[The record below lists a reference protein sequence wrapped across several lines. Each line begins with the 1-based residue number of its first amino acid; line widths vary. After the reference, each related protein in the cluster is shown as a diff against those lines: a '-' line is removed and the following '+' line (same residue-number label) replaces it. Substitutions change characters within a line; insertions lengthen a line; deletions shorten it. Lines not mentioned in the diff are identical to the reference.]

1 MEQTKLISLYR
12 RYIAKQCTDEEIHL
26 LMHYMRQKEHT
37 KLFKELIL
45 EDLQLEDE
53 IELDEDARMAIQRL
67 DEYFDREYF
76 HQNRK
81 KSSRRL
87 FPWLSIA
94 AAASIICAISV
105 LWYTHGDNES
115 EPVGITE
122 NQSTLITSNG
132 KEIKLDGTSN
142 IELLRENGAVILQDS
157 LGDIHV
163 KTLDSLSGLKRQINY
178 QTIRTAKGRQSRIYL
193 TDGSAV
199 VLNSDSQLKFPLFYA
214 EGQREVELQGEGFF
228 DVESNKHKP
237 FIVKTHDQ
245 RIKVYGTKFNVNN
258 YENEQTTKTTLFHG
272 KVSVQNLIGSTPQK
286 EYILKP
292 GEQIVLDKKSK
303 ALKQDKTENEE
314 QVLGWKNGVFVYDNA
329 TLKEIMRDFARWYS
343 IEVDLE
349 SLPALTFSGTIPRNY
364 ELDRALNVIART
376 ANIKINRIGTT
387 LKFEK

>member
-163 KTLDSLSGLKRQINY
+163 KTLDSLSGLKRQIIY
-178 QTIRTAKGRQSRIYL
+178 QTIRTAKGKQSRIYL

-272 KVSVQNLIGSTPQK
+272 KVSVQNLIGSSPQK

-303 ALKQDKTENEE
+303 ALIQDKTENEE

-329 TLKEIMRDFARWYS
+329 TLKEIMRDFARWYN

>member
-1 MEQTKLISLYR
+1 VEQTKLINLYR
-12 RYIAKQCTDEEIHL
+12 RYLAKQCTDEEIHM
-26 LMHYMRQKEHT
+26 LMHYMRQKEYA

-45 EDLQLEDE
+45 EDLEYEEE
-53 IELDEDARMAIQRL
+53 IELDDQARMAIQQL

-76 HQNRK
+76 YQNRK
-81 KSSRRL
+81 KNNKKL
-87 FPWLSIA
+87 FAWISIA

-105 LWYTHGDNES
+105 LWYTRVDDESGGIRIADNR
-115 EPVGITE
+115 
-122 NQSTLITSNG
+122 STLITSNG

-142 IELLRENGAVILQDS
+142 VELLRENGTVILQDS

-163 KTLDSLSGLKRQINY
+163 KVLDSMPNLKPQVIY

-193 TDGSAV
+193 TDGSVV

-214 EGQREVELQGEGFF
+214 EDQREVELQGEGFF
-228 DVESNKHKP
+228 DVETNKRKP

-272 KVSVQNLIGSTPQK
+272 KVSVQNLIGSLPQK

-329 TLKEIMRDFARWYS
+329 TLKEIMKDFARWYN
-343 IEVDLE
+343 IDVDLE
-349 SLPALTFSGTIPRNY
+349 TLPALTFSGTIPRNY
-364 ELDRALNVIART
+364 ELDKALNVIART
-376 ANIKINRIGTT
+376 ANIKINRTGTT

>member
-1 MEQTKLISLYR
+1 
-12 RYIAKQCTDEEIHL
+12 
-26 LMHYMRQKEHT
+26 MRQKEHT

-163 KTLDSLSGLKRQINY
+163 KTLDSLSGLKRQIIY
-178 QTIRTAKGRQSRIYL
+178 QTIRTAKGKQSRIYL

-272 KVSVQNLIGSTPQK
+272 KVSVQNLIGSSPQK

-303 ALKQDKTENEE
+303 ALIQDKTENEE

-329 TLKEIMRDFARWYS
+329 TLKEIMRDFARWYN

>member
-1 MEQTKLISLYR
+1 MEQTKLINLYR
-12 RYIAKQCTDEEIHL
+12 RYLAKQCTDEEIHL
-26 LMHYMRQKEHT
+26 LMHYMRQKEYA

-45 EDLQLEDE
+45 EDLEYEEE
-53 IELDEDARMAIQRL
+53 IELDDQARMAIQQL

-76 HQNRK
+76 YQNRK
-81 KSSRRL
+81 KNNKKL
-87 FPWLSIA
+87 FAWISIA

-105 LWYTHGDNES
+105 LWYTRVDDESGGIRIADNR
-115 EPVGITE
+115 
-122 NQSTLITSNG
+122 STLITSNG

-142 IELLRENGAVILQDS
+142 VELLRENGTVILQDS

-163 KTLDSLSGLKRQINY
+163 KVLDSMPNLKPQVIY

-193 TDGSAV
+193 NDGSVV

-214 EGQREVELQGEGFF
+214 EDQREVELQGEGFF
-228 DVESNKHKP
+228 DVETNKRKP

-272 KVSVQNLIGSTPQK
+272 KVSVQNLIGSSPQK

-329 TLKEIMRDFARWYS
+329 TLKEIMKDFARWYN
-343 IEVDLE
+343 IDVDLE
-349 SLPALTFSGTIPRNY
+349 TLPALTFSGTIPRNY
-364 ELDRALNVIART
+364 ELDKALNVIART
-376 ANIKINRIGTT
+376 ANIKINRTGTT

>member
-1 MEQTKLISLYR
+1 MEQTKLINLYR
-12 RYIAKQCTDEEIHL
+12 RYLAKQCTDEEIHL
-26 LMHYMRQKEHT
+26 LMHYMRQKEYA

-45 EDLQLEDE
+45 EDLQLEEE
-53 IELDEDARMAIQRL
+53 IELDDQAKVAIQQL

-76 HQNRK
+76 YQNRK
-81 KSSRRL
+81 KNNRKL
-87 FPWLSIA
+87 FAWISIA

-105 LWYTHGDNES
+105 LWYTRGGEESGGIGVADNR
-115 EPVGITE
+115 
-122 NQSTLITSNG
+122 STLITSNG

-142 IELLRENGAVILQDS
+142 VELLRENGTVILQDS

-163 KTLDSLSGLKRQINY
+163 KVLDSLPNLKPQIIY

-228 DVESNKHKP
+228 DVETNKRKP

-272 KVSVQNLIGSTPQK
+272 KVSVQNLIGSSPQK

-329 TLKEIMRDFARWYS
+329 TLKEIMKDFARWYN
-343 IEVDLE
+343 IDVDLE
-349 SLPALTFSGTIPRNY
+349 TLPALTFSGTIPRNY
-364 ELDRALNVIART
+364 ELDKALSVIART
-376 ANIKINRIGTT
+376 ANIKINRTGTT

>member
-1 MEQTKLISLYR
+1 VEQTKLINLYR
-12 RYIAKQCTDEEIHL
+12 RYLAKQCTDEEIHL
-26 LMHYMRQKEHT
+26 LMHYMRQKEYA

-45 EDLQLEDE
+45 EDLEYEEE
-53 IELDEDARMAIQRL
+53 IELDDQARMAIQQL

-76 HQNRK
+76 YQNRK
-81 KSSRRL
+81 KNNKKL
-87 FPWLSIA
+87 FAWISIA

-105 LWYTHGDNES
+105 LWYTRVDDESGGIRIADNR
-115 EPVGITE
+115 
-122 NQSTLITSNG
+122 STLITSNG

-142 IELLRENGAVILQDS
+142 VELLRENGTVILQDS

-163 KTLDSLSGLKRQINY
+163 KVLDSMPNLKPQVIY

-193 TDGSAV
+193 TDGSVV

-228 DVESNKHKP
+228 DVETNKRKP

-272 KVSVQNLIGSTPQK
+272 KVSVQNLIGSSPQK

-329 TLKEIMRDFARWYS
+329 TLKEIMKDFARWYN
-343 IEVDLE
+343 IDVDLE
-349 SLPALTFSGTIPRNY
+349 TLPALTFSGTIPRNY
-364 ELDRALNVIART
+364 ELDKALNVIART
-376 ANIKINRIGTT
+376 ANIKINRTGTT

>member
-1 MEQTKLISLYR
+1 MEQTKLINLYR
-12 RYIAKQCTDEEIHL
+12 RYLAKQCTDEEIHL
-26 LMHYMRQKEHT
+26 LMHYMRQKEYA

-45 EDLQLEDE
+45 EDLQLEE
-53 IELDEDARMAIQRL
+53 ETELDDQARMAIQQL

-76 HQNRK
+76 YQNRK
-81 KSSRRL
+81 KNNKKL
-87 FPWLSIA
+87 FAWISIA

-105 LWYTHGDNES
+105 LWHTGGGEESGGIGIADNR
-115 EPVGITE
+115 
-122 NQSTLITSNG
+122 STLITSNG

-142 IELLRENGAVILQDS
+142 VELLRENGTVILQDS

-163 KTLDSLSGLKRQINY
+163 KVLDSLPNLKPQIIY

-228 DVESNKHKP
+228 DVETNKHKP

-272 KVSVQNLIGSTPQK
+272 KVSVQNLIGSSPQK

-314 QVLGWKNGVFVYDNA
+314 QVLGWKNGVFVYENA
-329 TLKEIMRDFARWYS
+329 TLKEIMKDFSRWYN
-343 IEVDLE
+343 IDVDLE
-349 SLPALTFSGTIPRNY
+349 TLPALTFSGTIPRNY
-364 ELDRALNVIART
+364 ELDKALSVIART
-376 ANIKINRIGTT
+376 ANIKINRTGTT

>member
-1 MEQTKLISLYR
+1 VEQTKLINLYR
-12 RYIAKQCTDEEIHL
+12 RYLAKQCTDEEIHL
-26 LMHYMRQKEHT
+26 LMHYMRQKEYA

-45 EDLQLEDE
+45 EDLEYEEE
-53 IELDEDARMAIQRL
+53 IELDDQARMAIQQL

-76 HQNRK
+76 YQNRK
-81 KSSRRL
+81 KNNKKL
-87 FPWLSIA
+87 FAWISIA

-105 LWYTHGDNES
+105 LWYTRVDDESGGIRIADNR
-115 EPVGITE
+115 
-122 NQSTLITSNG
+122 STLITSNG

-142 IELLRENGAVILQDS
+142 VELLRENGTVILQDS

-163 KTLDSLSGLKRQINY
+163 KVLDSMPNLKPQVIY

-193 TDGSAV
+193 TDGSVV

-214 EGQREVELQGEGFF
+214 EDQREVELQGEGFF
-228 DVESNKHKP
+228 DVETNKRKP

-272 KVSVQNLIGSTPQK
+272 KVSVQNLIGSSPQK

-329 TLKEIMRDFARWYS
+329 TLKEIMKDFARWYN
-343 IEVDLE
+343 IDVDLE
-349 SLPALTFSGTIPRNY
+349 TLPALTFSGTIPRNY
-364 ELDRALNVIART
+364 ELDKALNVIART
-376 ANIKINRIGTT
+376 ANIKINRTGTT

>member
-1 MEQTKLISLYR
+1 VEQTKLINLYR
-12 RYIAKQCTDEEIHL
+12 RYLAKQCTDEEIHL
-26 LMHYMRQKEHT
+26 LMHYMRQKEYA

-45 EDLQLEDE
+45 EDLQLEE
-53 IELDEDARMAIQRL
+53 ETELDDQARMAIQQL

-76 HQNRK
+76 YQNRK
-81 KSSRRL
+81 KNNKKL
-87 FPWLSIA
+87 FAWISIA

-105 LWYTHGDNES
+105 LWYTGGGGESGGIRIADNR
-115 EPVGITE
+115 
-122 NQSTLITSNG
+122 STLITSNG

-142 IELLRENGAVILQDS
+142 VELLRENGTVILQDS

-163 KTLDSLSGLKRQINY
+163 KVLDSLPNLTPQIIY

-228 DVESNKHKP
+228 DVETNKQKP

-272 KVSVQNLIGSTPQK
+272 KVSVQNLIGSSPQK

-329 TLKEIMRDFARWYS
+329 TLKEIMKDFARWYN
-343 IEVDLE
+343 IDVDLE
-349 SLPALTFSGTIPRNY
+349 TLPTLTFSGTIPRNY
-364 ELDRALNVIART
+364 ELDKALSVIART
-376 ANIKINRIGTT
+376 ANIKINRTGTT

>member
-1 MEQTKLISLYR
+1 MEQTKLINLYR
-12 RYIAKQCTDEEIHL
+12 RYLAKQCTDEEIHL
-26 LMHYMRQKEHT
+26 LMHYMRQKEYA

-45 EDLQLEDE
+45 EDLQLEEE
-53 IELDEDARMAIQRL
+53 IELDDQARMAIQQL

-76 HQNRK
+76 YQNRK
-81 KSSRRL
+81 KNNKKL
-87 FPWLSIA
+87 FAWISIA

-105 LWYTHGDNES
+105 LWYIGEGEESGGIGIADNR
-115 EPVGITE
+115 
-122 NQSTLITSNG
+122 STLITSNG

-142 IELLRENGAVILQDS
+142 VELLRENGTVILQDS

-163 KTLDSLSGLKRQINY
+163 KVLDSLPNLKPQIIY

-228 DVESNKHKP
+228 DVETNKQKP

-272 KVSVQNLIGSTPQK
+272 KVSVQNLIGSSPQK

-329 TLKEIMRDFARWYS
+329 TLKEIMKDFARWYN
-343 IEVDLE
+343 IDVDLE
-349 SLPALTFSGTIPRNY
+349 TLPTLTFSGTIPRNY
-364 ELDRALNVIART
+364 ELDKALSVIART
-376 ANIKINRIGTT
+376 ANIKINRTGTT

>member
-1 MEQTKLISLYR
+1 VEQTKLINLYR
-12 RYIAKQCTDEEIHL
+12 KYLAKQCTDEEIHL
-26 LMHYMRQKEHT
+26 LMHYMRQKEYA

-45 EDLQLEDE
+45 EDLQLEE
-53 IELDEDARMAIQRL
+53 ETELDDQARMAIQEL

-76 HQNRK
+76 YQNRK
-81 KSSRRL
+81 KNNKKL
-87 FPWLSIA
+87 FAWISIA

-105 LWYTHGDNES
+105 LWYTRGGEESGGIGIADNR
-115 EPVGITE
+115 
-122 NQSTLITSNG
+122 STLITSNG

-142 IELLRENGAVILQDS
+142 VELLRENGTVILQDS

-163 KTLDSLSGLKRQINY
+163 KVLDSLPNLKPQIIY

-228 DVESNKHKP
+228 DVETNKHKP

-272 KVSVQNLIGSTPQK
+272 KVSVQNLIGSSPQK

-303 ALKQDKTENEE
+303 ALKQDKTESEE
-314 QVLGWKNGVFVYDNA
+314 QVLGWKNGVFIYENA
-329 TLKEIMRDFARWYS
+329 TLKEIMKDFVRWYN
-343 IEVDLE
+343 IDVDLE
-349 SLPALTFSGTIPRNY
+349 TLPALTFSGTIPRNY
-364 ELDRALNVIART
+364 ELDKALSVIART
-376 ANIKINRIGTT
+376 ANIKINRTGTT
-387 LKFEK
+387 LKFDK

>member
-1 MEQTKLISLYR
+1 MEQTKLINLYR
-12 RYIAKQCTDEEIHL
+12 KYLAKQCTDEEIHL
-26 LMHYMRQKEHT
+26 LMHYMRQKEYA

-45 EDLQLEDE
+45 EDLQLEE
-53 IELDEDARMAIQRL
+53 ETELDDQARMAIQEL

-76 HQNRK
+76 YQNRK
-81 KSSRRL
+81 KNNKKL
-87 FPWLSIA
+87 FAWISIA

-105 LWYTHGDNES
+105 LWYTRGGEESGGIGIADNR
-115 EPVGITE
+115 
-122 NQSTLITSNG
+122 STLITSNG

-142 IELLRENGAVILQDS
+142 VELLRENGTVILQDS

-163 KTLDSLSGLKRQINY
+163 KVLDSLPNLKPQIIY

-228 DVESNKHKP
+228 DVETNKHKP

-272 KVSVQNLIGSTPQK
+272 KVSVQNLIGSSPQK

-303 ALKQDKTENEE
+303 ALKQDKTESEE
-314 QVLGWKNGVFVYDNA
+314 QVLGWKNGVFIYENA
-329 TLKEIMRDFARWYS
+329 TLKEIMKDFVRWYN
-343 IEVDLE
+343 IDVDLE
-349 SLPALTFSGTIPRNY
+349 TLPALTFSGTIPRNY
-364 ELDRALNVIART
+364 ELDKALSVIART
-376 ANIKINRIGTT
+376 ANIKINRTGTT
-387 LKFEK
+387 LKFDK

>member
-1 MEQTKLISLYR
+1 MEQTKLINLYR
-12 RYIAKQCTDEEIHL
+12 RYLAKQCTDEEIHL
-26 LMHYMRQKEHT
+26 LMHYMRQKEYA

-45 EDLQLEDE
+45 EDLQLEE
-53 IELDEDARMAIQRL
+53 ETELDDQARMAIQEL

-76 HQNRK
+76 YQNRK
-81 KSSRRL
+81 KNNKKL
-87 FPWLSIA
+87 FAWISIA

-105 LWYTHGDNES
+105 LWYTRGGEESGGIGIADNR
-115 EPVGITE
+115 
-122 NQSTLITSNG
+122 STLITSNG

-142 IELLRENGAVILQDS
+142 VELLRENGTVILQDS

-163 KTLDSLSGLKRQINY
+163 KVLDSLPNLKPQIIY

-228 DVESNKHKP
+228 DVETNKHKP

-272 KVSVQNLIGSTPQK
+272 KVSVQNLIGSSPQK

-303 ALKQDKTENEE
+303 ALKQDKTESEE
-314 QVLGWKNGVFVYDNA
+314 QVLGWKNGVFIYENA
-329 TLKEIMRDFARWYS
+329 TLKEIMKDFVRWYN
-343 IEVDLE
+343 IDVDLE
-349 SLPALTFSGTIPRNY
+349 TLPALTFSGTIPRNY
-364 ELDRALNVIART
+364 ELDKALSVIART
-376 ANIKINRIGTT
+376 ANIKINRTGTT
-387 LKFEK
+387 LKFDK

>member
-1 MEQTKLISLYR
+1 MEQTKLINLYR
-12 RYIAKQCTDEEIHL
+12 RYLAKQCTDEEIHM
-26 LMHYMRQKEHT
+26 LMHYMRQKEYA

-45 EDLQLEDE
+45 EDLEYEEE
-53 IELDEDARMAIQRL
+53 IELDDQARMAIQQL

-76 HQNRK
+76 YQNRK
-81 KSSRRL
+81 KNNKKL
-87 FPWLSIA
+87 FAWISIA

-105 LWYTHGDNES
+105 LWYTRVDDESGGIGIADNR
-115 EPVGITE
+115 
-122 NQSTLITSNG
+122 STLITSNG

-142 IELLRENGAVILQDS
+142 VELLRENGTVILQDS

-163 KTLDSLSGLKRQINY
+163 KVLDSIPNLKPQVIY

-228 DVESNKHKP
+228 DVETNKRKP

-272 KVSVQNLIGSTPQK
+272 KVSVQNLIGSSPQK

-329 TLKEIMRDFARWYS
+329 TLKEIMKDFARWYN
-343 IEVDLE
+343 IDVDLE
-349 SLPALTFSGTIPRNY
+349 TLPALTFSGTIPRNY
-364 ELDRALNVIART
+364 ELDKALNVIART
-376 ANIKINRIGTT
+376 ANIKINRTGTT

>member
-1 MEQTKLISLYR
+1 VEQTKLINLYR
-12 RYIAKQCTDEEIHL
+12 RYLAKQCTDEEIHL
-26 LMHYMRQKEHT
+26 LMHYMRQKEYA

-45 EDLQLEDE
+45 EDLQLEE
-53 IELDEDARMAIQRL
+53 ETELDDQARMAIQQL

-76 HQNRK
+76 YQNRK
-81 KSSRRL
+81 KNNKKL
-87 FPWLSIA
+87 FAWISIA

-105 LWYTHGDNES
+105 LWHTGGGEESGGIGIADNR
-115 EPVGITE
+115 
-122 NQSTLITSNG
+122 STLITSNG

-142 IELLRENGAVILQDS
+142 VELLRENGTVILQDS

-163 KTLDSLSGLKRQINY
+163 KVLDSLPNLKPQIIY

-228 DVESNKHKP
+228 DVETNKQKP

-272 KVSVQNLIGSTPQK
+272 KVSVQNLIGSSPQK

-329 TLKEIMRDFARWYS
+329 TLKEIMKDFARWYN
-343 IEVDLE
+343 IDVDLE
-349 SLPALTFSGTIPRNY
+349 TLPTLTFSGTIPRNY
-364 ELDRALNVIART
+364 ELDKALSVIART
-376 ANIKINRIGTT
+376 ANIKINRTGTT

>member
-1 MEQTKLISLYR
+1 MEQTKLINLYR
-12 RYIAKQCTDEEIHL
+12 RYLAKQCTDEEIHL
-26 LMHYMRQKEHT
+26 LMHYMRQKEYA

-45 EDLQLEDE
+45 EDLEYEEE
-53 IELDEDARMAIQRL
+53 IELDDQARMAIQQL

-76 HQNRK
+76 YQNRK
-81 KSSRRL
+81 KNNKKL
-87 FPWLSIA
+87 FAWISIA

-105 LWYTHGDNES
+105 LWYTRVDDESGGIRIADNR
-115 EPVGITE
+115 
-122 NQSTLITSNG
+122 STLITSNG

-142 IELLRENGAVILQDS
+142 VELLRENGTVILQDS

-163 KTLDSLSGLKRQINY
+163 KVLDSMPNLKPQVIY

-193 TDGSAV
+193 TDGSVV

-228 DVESNKHKP
+228 DVETNKRKP

-272 KVSVQNLIGSTPQK
+272 KVSVQNLIGSSPQK

-329 TLKEIMRDFARWYS
+329 TLKEIMKDFARWYN
-343 IEVDLE
+343 IDVDLE
-349 SLPALTFSGTIPRNY
+349 TLPALTFSGTIPRNY
-364 ELDRALNVIART
+364 ELDKALNVIART
-376 ANIKINRIGTT
+376 ANIKINRTGTT

>member
-1 MEQTKLISLYR
+1 
-12 RYIAKQCTDEEIHL
+12 
-26 LMHYMRQKEHT
+26 MHYMRQKEYA

-45 EDLQLEDE
+45 EDLQLEE
-53 IELDEDARMAIQRL
+53 ETELDDQARMAIQEL

-76 HQNRK
+76 YQNRK
-81 KSSRRL
+81 KNNKKL
-87 FPWLSIA
+87 FAWISIA

-105 LWYTHGDNES
+105 LWYTRGGEESGGIGIADNR
-115 EPVGITE
+115 
-122 NQSTLITSNG
+122 STLITSNG

-142 IELLRENGAVILQDS
+142 VELLRENGTVILQDS

-163 KTLDSLSGLKRQINY
+163 KVLDSLPNLKPQIIY

-228 DVESNKHKP
+228 DVETNKHKP

-272 KVSVQNLIGSTPQK
+272 KVSVQNLIGSSPQK

-303 ALKQDKTENEE
+303 ALKQDKTESEE
-314 QVLGWKNGVFVYDNA
+314 QVLGWKNGVFIYENA
-329 TLKEIMRDFARWYS
+329 TLKEIMKDFVRWYN
-343 IEVDLE
+343 IDVDLE
-349 SLPALTFSGTIPRNY
+349 TLPALTFSGTIPRNY
-364 ELDRALNVIART
+364 ELDKALSVIART
-376 ANIKINRIGTT
+376 ANIKINRTGTT
-387 LKFEK
+387 LKFDK

>member
-1 MEQTKLISLYR
+1 VEQTKLINLYR
-12 RYIAKQCTDEEIHL
+12 RYLAKQCTDEEIHL
-26 LMHYMRQKEHT
+26 LMHYMRQKEYA

-45 EDLQLEDE
+45 EDLQLEE
-53 IELDEDARMAIQRL
+53 ETELDDQARMAIQEL

-76 HQNRK
+76 YQNRK
-81 KSSRRL
+81 KNNKKL
-87 FPWLSIA
+87 FAWISIA

-105 LWYTHGDNES
+105 LWYTRGGEESGGIGIADNR
-115 EPVGITE
+115 
-122 NQSTLITSNG
+122 STLITSNG

-142 IELLRENGAVILQDS
+142 VELLRENGTVILQDS

-163 KTLDSLSGLKRQINY
+163 KVLDSLPNLKPQIIY

-228 DVESNKHKP
+228 DVETNKHKP

-272 KVSVQNLIGSTPQK
+272 KVSVQNLIGSSPQK

-303 ALKQDKTENEE
+303 ALKQDKTESEE
-314 QVLGWKNGVFVYDNA
+314 QVLGWKNGVFIYENA
-329 TLKEIMRDFARWYS
+329 TLKEIMKDFVRWYN
-343 IEVDLE
+343 IDVDLE
-349 SLPALTFSGTIPRNY
+349 TLPALTFSGTIPRNY
-364 ELDRALNVIART
+364 ELDKALSVIART
-376 ANIKINRIGTT
+376 ANIKINRTGTT
-387 LKFEK
+387 LKFDK

>member
-1 MEQTKLISLYR
+1 VEQTKLINLYR
-12 RYIAKQCTDEEIHL
+12 RYLAKQCTDEEIHL
-26 LMHYMRQKEHT
+26 LMHYMRQKEYA

-45 EDLQLEDE
+45 EDLEYEEE
-53 IELDEDARMAIQRL
+53 IELDDQARMAIQQL

-76 HQNRK
+76 YQNRK
-81 KSSRRL
+81 KNNKKL
-87 FPWLSIA
+87 FAWISIA

-105 LWYTHGDNES
+105 LWYTRVDDESGGIRIADNR
-115 EPVGITE
+115 
-122 NQSTLITSNG
+122 STLITSNG

-142 IELLRENGAVILQDS
+142 VELLRENGTVILQDS

-163 KTLDSLSGLKRQINY
+163 KVLDSMPNLKPQVIY

-193 TDGSAV
+193 TDGSVV

-228 DVESNKHKP
+228 DVETNKRKP

-272 KVSVQNLIGSTPQK
+272 KVSVQNLIGSLPQK

-314 QVLGWKNGVFVYDNA
+314 QVLGWNNGVFVYDNA
-329 TLKEIMRDFARWYS
+329 TLKEIMKDFARWYN
-343 IEVDLE
+343 IDVDLE
-349 SLPALTFSGTIPRNY
+349 TLPALTFSGTIPRNY
-364 ELDRALNVIART
+364 ELDKALNVIART
-376 ANIKINRIGTT
+376 ANIKINRTGTT